1 MPIGAALTRMTANAH
16 KFDPAAVRERDLQL
30 AAAASGSAPDGE

>member
-1 MPIGAALTRMTANAH
+1 MAASAR

-30 AAAASGSAPDGE
+30 AAAASGPVSDEE